1 MDAFRFVP
9 RSFASA
15 ISGSEYG
22 PVMVLKF
29 KERNTLLVFYF
40 SFFVVRDTVAEA
52 NVFKEWRLE
61 M

>member
-1 MDAFRFVP
+1 
-9 RSFASA
+9 
-15 ISGSEYG
+15 
-22 PVMVLKF
+22 MVLKF